1 MRKIRT
7 ADQAY
12 AAVKHAMKRHHP
24 MTISY
29 TRANGSDTVRT
40 VEPYALTRNADGD
53 WYVRAM
59 DRTSGESRTWRLDRI
74 SAVTEHRTAFR
85 VERPEPRSE
94 ASRVTAVR
102 MDELAALLD
111 GNPWNRVHG
120 APVRTTAPVRQ
131 AVAS

>member
-7 ADQAY
+7 AEQART
-12 AAVKHAMKRHHP
+12 AVKHAMRLHRP

-40 VEPYALTRNADGD
+40 IEPYALTRNADGD

-59 DRTSGESRTWRLDRI
+59 DRTSGESRTWRLDRV
-74 SAVTEHRTAFR
+74 SAITEHRTAFL
-85 VERPEPRSE
+85 VSRPEPKSE

-102 MDELAALLD
+102 MDEVERILSKAIRRASAKAGPL
-111 GNPWNRVHG
+111 
-120 APVRTTAPVRQ
+120 
-131 AVAS
+131 AVA